1 MDVGVWLQDI
11 TNEIQMACSMYVVQA
26 TIPVCFMFFFFL
38 LRQRW
43 EIIYKKNKI
52 KSGGTQTITTM
63 II

>member
-26 TIPVCFMFFFFL
+26 TIPLCLCVFVL

-43 EIIYKKNKI
+43 EIIQEKK

>member
-26 TIPVCFMFFFFL
+26 TIPVCFMFFFSFKTKVGDYI
-38 LRQRW
+38 Q
-43 EIIYKKNKI
+43 KNKI